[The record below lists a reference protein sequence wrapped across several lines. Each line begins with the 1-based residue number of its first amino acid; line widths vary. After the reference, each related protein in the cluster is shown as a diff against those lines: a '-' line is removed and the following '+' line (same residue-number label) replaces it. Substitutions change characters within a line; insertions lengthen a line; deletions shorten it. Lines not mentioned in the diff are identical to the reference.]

1 MNIDRAMITAA
12 DYHDAIV
19 VARRAKSAAALI
31 VLLMLLGQLALF
43 FVARYTDILGP
54 SPSAP
59 TTEQIVDA
67 AVDPDVDVP
76 PSTQPVAPPQR
87 TADIAHYALGLTI
100 LVGFG
105 ASLILSIILM
115 LLIKILLTGR
125 ALGVGP
131 VTSAFVMS
139 SVLLLLLFPWQAFL
153 GGQLM
158 HRDFII
164 PGVLYTWDELSS
176 GAKFVSSFSD
186 LESISQTC
194 LRWARFVAF
203 PIAAI
208 VIVLLVQSRSTRG
221 LRQAISEP
229 ARGATE
235 V

>member
-1 MNIDRAMITAA
+1 M
-12 DYHDAIV
+12 
-19 VARRAKSAAALI
+19 
-31 VLLMLLGQLALF
+31 
-43 FVARYTDILGP
+43 
-54 SPSAP
+54 
-59 TTEQIVDA
+59 
-67 AVDPDVDVP
+67 
-76 PSTQPVAPPQR
+76 ST
-87 TADIAHYALGLTI
+87 
-100 LVGFG
+100 
-105 ASLILSIILM
+105 
-115 LLIKILLTGR
+115 
-125 ALGVGP
+125 
-131 VTSAFVMS
+131 
-139 SVLLLLLFPWQAFL
+139 VLLLLLFPWQAFL